1 MAIVSLDPG
10 AYVFTLQNLPQE
22 IQALIY
28 GFAVVE
34 PPRWA
39 KRHSLKC
46 DFTPTRA
53 KLTEPPPFAL
63 TEVYINPKATKMGTT
78 TRCSCAKRKGL
89 SLLLVSK
96 LINKI
101 ATPIFWS
108 QNTFCFMDAVEF
120 IAAVK
125 HNLRPQHREMIQ
137 SLSIINPDPSGAPT
151 HVSFAGERSKFM
163 DDFWKTIK
171 NCPSLRKLEVAYAYI
186 EPTRKVPTHE
196 HLNEIPEMLPNLST
210 ISLSFLVPINR
221 RNLGFNYPPPYYYDE
236 WSHQALYVKYSR
248 PLSLLREEPWT
259 ESELHLH
266 YRYFHFNFRVYV
278 STASKVKFCGAD
290 IEKLDN
296 YYASWRI
303 PQTLNAE
310 SNIRRLQLPNGETT
324 VVKVYGLPLTVKAR
338 NARLSYVKAEA
349 RKRERR
355 PDGSRVAE
363 HEAMNFAKQRKR
375 QSRQGDME
383 QERDEYQELQ
393 IARGV
398 RRLDLKA
405 KEDKDAKKSA
415 KNERKSVR
423 KGMKAAEENRR
434 LERKRVGKGPIA

>member
-28 GFAVVE
+28 KFAVVE

-46 DFTPTRA
+46 DLTPTRA
-53 KLTEPPPFAL
+53 NFTEPPPFAL
-63 TEVYINPKATKMGTT
+63 TEAHINHRATKMSTT
-78 TRCSCAKRKGL
+78 TRCSSC
-89 SLLLVSK
+89 
-96 LINKI
+96 
-101 ATPIFWS
+101 PIFWS
-108 QNTFCFMDAVEF
+108 QNTFCFLDAVEF

-125 HNLRPQHREMIQ
+125 HNLRPQYREMIQ
-137 SLSIINPDPSGAPT
+137 SLSIISPDPSGAPI
-151 HVSFAGERSKFM
+151 HVTVAGDRSKHM

-186 EPTRKVPTHE
+186 QPTRKVLTHE
-196 HLNEIPEMLPNLST
+196 HLDEMPEMLPNLST

-221 RNLGFNYPPPYYYDE
+221 RSLGFNYPPPYYYDE
-236 WSHQALYVKYSR
+236 WSQQALYVKCSR
-248 PLSLLREEPWT
+248 PLSLLRDKSWEEN
-259 ESELHLH
+259 ELDIL
-266 YRYFHFNFRVYV
+266 YRNFHFNFRVHV

-290 IEKLDN
+290 IERLEN
-296 YYASWRI
+296 YYGSWRI
-303 PQTLNAE
+303 PKTLNAE
-310 SNIRRLQLPNGETT
+310 SNIRQLQLPTGETT
-324 VVKVYGLPLTVKAR
+324 VVKVYGLPLSVKAR
-338 NARLSYVKAEA
+338 NTRLGHAKAEA

-363 HEAMNFAKQRKR
+363 HEAMKVAKQRKR

-383 QERDEYQELQ
+383 KERYEYQELQ
-393 IARGV
+393 LARGV

-405 KEDKDAKKSA
+405 KENKDAKTSA
-415 KNERKSVR
+415 NNERESVR

-434 LERKRVGKGPIA
+434 LERKRVANGRIA